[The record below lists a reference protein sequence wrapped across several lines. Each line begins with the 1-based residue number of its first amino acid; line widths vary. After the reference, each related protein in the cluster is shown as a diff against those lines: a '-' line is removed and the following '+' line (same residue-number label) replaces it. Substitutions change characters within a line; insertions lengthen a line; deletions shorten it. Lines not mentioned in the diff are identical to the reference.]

1 MNFARGFGFSLL
13 GLLFWVM
20 DAYSLVLIVRALISW
35 VSPDPYNPII
45 QLLARLT
52 EPVQRPLRK
61 LAPPHKLGGLDV
73 SPMLAILL
81 IQFVKNGIIYSLGGQ
96 PRMPL

>member
-13 GLLFWVM
+13 GLVFWVM
-20 DAYSLVLIVRALISW
+20 DFYSLILIIRALLSW
-35 VSPDPYNPII
+35 VSPDPRNPIV
-45 QLLARLT
+45 QLLVRLT

-61 LAPPHKLGGLDV
+61 LVPPHRLGGLDL

-81 IQFVKNGIIYSLGGQ
+81 IQFVKNGLVYSLGGQ
-96 PRMPL
+96 PRMPF